1 MVLCL
6 ELNAFDHVLLSSF
19 TIVLIFIVFMSFTL
33 QVNYLQST
41 IYLILLLIP
50 PWSLSHGNHHI
61 LYQVQL
67 SLDIIYLLLVMEQLL
82 TTSHQTVTMSY
93 S

>member
-19 TIVLIFIVFMSFTL
+19 MVVLIFIAFMSFTL

-41 IYLILLLIP
+41 LYLLIP
-50 PWSLSHGNHHI
+50 PWSISHGNHHT
-61 LYQVQL
+61 LYLVQL
-67 SLDIIYLLLVMEQLL
+67 SLDIMYLLLVMEQLL